1 MSKNKCDD
9 TKNNA
14 NYITLATEQNLP
26 QITNTH
32 FFTQSSNSK
41 NITKVNFITNGLT
54 TSNNNTKL
62 NTTGNNYFLLQ
73 NKHFI
78 SRRDNKKNHVIKLK
92 NNMLFNWYK
101 PGCSPY
107 DPYLIKICKN
117 AIIKEKKQL
126 PNYKKIIER
135 INTEFGIEDDDTHTK
150 YAKNN
155 KFKKDFNTFVDFSN
169 NNFKKRNNFSL
180 DEKKIKSDATDVN
193 NLKNTQL

>member
-1 MSKNKCDD
+1 MSNNKCDD
-9 TKNNA
+9 NKNNT
-14 NYITLATEQNLP
+14 NYITSATEPNLP
-26 QITNTH
+26 PITNTH
-32 FFTQSSNSK
+32 FFSQSSNDK
-41 NITKVNFITNGLT
+41 NIAKVNFITDGLT

-62 NTTGNNYFLLQ
+62 NTTGNNYFLFQ
-73 NKHFI
+73 NKPFI

-107 DPYLIKICKN
+107 DPYLIKVCKN

-126 PNYKKIIER
+126 PNYKKIIDR

-155 KFKKDFNTFVDFSN
+155 KFKKAFNTFVDFSN

>member
-1 MSKNKCDD
+1 MSNNKCDD
-9 TKNNA
+9 TKNNT
-14 NYITLATEQNLP
+14 NYITSATEPNLP
-26 QITNTH
+26 PITNTH
-32 FFTQSSNSK
+32 FFSQSSNDK
-41 NITKVNFITNGLT
+41 NIAKVNFITDGLT

-73 NKHFI
+73 NKPFI

-107 DPYLIKICKN
+107 DPYLIKVCKN

-126 PNYKKIIER
+126 PNYKKIIDR

-155 KFKKDFNTFVDFSN
+155 KFKKAFNTFVDFSN

-180 DEKKIKSDATDVN
+180 DEKKL
-193 NLKNTQL
+193 NLIQLM

>member
-41 NITKVNFITNGLT
+41 NITKVNFIINGLT

-73 NKHFI
+73 NKPFI

-107 DPYLIKICKN
+107 DPYLIKVCKN

-126 PNYKKIIER
+126 PNYKKIIDK

-155 KFKKDFNTFVDFSN
+155 KFKKAFNTFVDFSN

>member
-73 NKHFI
+73 NKPFI

-117 AIIKEKKQL
+117 AIIKEKKHL

-155 KFKKDFNTFVDFSN
+155 KFKKAFNTFVDFSN

>member
-41 NITKVNFITNGLT
+41 NITKVNFIINGLT

-73 NKHFI
+73 NKPFI

-155 KFKKDFNTFVDFSN
+155 KFKKAFNTFVDFSN

>member
-73 NKHFI
+73 NKPFI

-126 PNYKKIIER
+126 ANYKKIIER
-135 INTEFGIEDDDTHTK
+135 INTEFGIEDDDTHIK

-155 KFKKDFNTFVDFSN
+155 KFKKAFNTFVDFSN